1 MDAGRAAD
9 LYDAVVVGGGP
20 AGLAAALYLAR
31 ARYRVLVVE
40 KDTFGGQIT
49 ITAEVVNYP
58 GVEKTEG
65 HSLTETMRRQ
75 ALHFGAEFLLAEAQ
89 GIDVDGDFRIVRTSR
104 GAFRCFA
111 VLLATG
117 AHPRKVGFEGEETFR
132 GRGVAY
138 CATCDGNFFRDQVVA
153 VVGGGNSALEEALY
167 LSRIASKLYLIH
179 RREGFRAAKV
189 YQDKIHAASD
199 KIELVLDTVVTGLM
213 GEDSLQGLHLK
224 NVKTGEETQLPVDG
238 MFVFVGYE
246 PQNSFLPA
254 GLELDPQG
262 FIITDCEMRTNLPG
276 LFAAGDIRSKMCRQ
290 VTTAVGDGATAATAA
305 FTYLEQLDA

>member
-189 YQDKIHAASD
+189 YQDKIRAASD

-305 FTYLEQLDA
+305 FTYLEQLEA

>member
-1 MDAGRAAD
+1 MLSFLVNDQLRVFTVFLIGADQQKIHICGNAEAA
-9 LYDAVVVGGGP
+9 V
-20 AGLAAALYLAR
+20 AAKLTFQ
-31 ARYRVLVVE
+31 LV
-40 KDTFGGQIT
+40 
-49 ITAEVVNYP
+49 AEVGRLIVKEFDGFSVGKAVCKVDILAYKRVELFHLGHPVNMQI
-58 GVEKTEG
+58 VEFI
-65 HSLTETMRRQ
+65 HQR
-75 ALHFGAEFLLAEAQ
+75 LL
-89 GIDVDGDFRIVRTSR
+89 I
-104 GAFRCFA
+104 
-111 VLLATG
+111 L
-117 AHPRKVGFEGEETFR
+117 RK
-132 GRGVAY
+132 
-138 CATCDGNFFRDQVVA
+138 
-153 VVGGGNSALEEALY
+153 
-167 LSRIASKLYLIH
+167 
-179 RREGFRAAKV
+179 GFRAAKV
-189 YQDKIHAASD
+189 YQDKIRAASD

-246 PQNSFLPA
+246 PQNSFLPV

>member
-189 YQDKIHAASD
+189 YQDKIRAASD